1 MDVFLSTFV
10 MNNFPANFANA
21 GQLKF
26 RPEIESFVLYG
37 VFLIMIIMLKNMKL
51 SAGKCP
57 LPDLD
62 ISFIY
67 PTFAVSDESE
77 RP

>member
-1 MDVFLSTFV
+1 
-10 MNNFPANFANA
+10 
-21 GQLKF
+21 
-26 RPEIESFVLYG
+26 
-37 VFLIMIIMLKNMKL
+37 MLKNMKL

-77 RP
+77 RPESRIRHIDHLI

>member
-1 MDVFLSTFV
+1 
-10 MNNFPANFANA
+10 
-21 GQLKF
+21 
-26 RPEIESFVLYG
+26 
-37 VFLIMIIMLKNMKL
+37 MIIMLKNMKL

>member
-1 MDVFLSTFV
+1 MEFFNYDYH
-10 MNNFPANFANA
+10 A
-21 GQLKF
+21 
-26 RPEIESFVLYG
+26 E
-37 VFLIMIIMLKNMKL
+37 NMKL